1 MITTYKV
8 FVPSVI
14 GSGSSLRTGLEL
26 KQLNIKKVLVVYDE
40 GMKKVGISDKILKNL
55 EAAGI
60 EYIVFDK
67 VIPDPPD
74 TTVEEG
80 AKIARESEIE
90 GIVAIGGGSSM
101 DTAKGINVLINNEP
115 PISKYL
121 GVQEGLNDGVPI
133 IAIPTTS
140 GTGSETTNMAVISL
154 TKLNKKDSVVSPVCI
169 PKLAIL
175 DPELTLG
182 LPANMTAATGIDALA
197 HAVESLTGAHS
208 NPLSDALSRESI
220 RLIHKWLPVAYED
233 GSNLEAREFMMYA
246 SNYAG
251 MAFTNALV
259 HVGHSIGHT
268 LGANFHIPHGIA
280 CALVLPEVMEYAAKT
295 EYKKVAMVCEALGNT
310 IEENATPE
318 EIGKEAKKVLRN
330 FIKSLDIPNIKV
342 LDIKLEDLLKI
353 APAVTQDSGI
363 ALAPY
368 RITTKQ
374 VTEML
379 KSAYNA

>member
-40 GMKKVGISDKILKNL
+40 GMKKVGISDKILNNL

-101 DTAKGINVLINNEP
+101 DTAKGINVLINNKP

-121 GVQEGLNDGVPI
+121 GVQEGLKDGVPI

-182 LPANMTAATGIDALA
+182 LPPNMTAATGIDALA

-280 CALVLPEVMEYAAKT
+280 CALVLPEVMEYASKT
-295 EYKKVAMVCEALGNT
+295 EYKKVAMVCEALGHE
-310 IEENATPE
+310 IKENATPE
-318 EIGKEAKKVLRN
+318 EIGQGAKKVLRN
-330 FIKSLDIPNIKV
+330 FIKSLDIPNIKE
-342 LDIKLEDLLKI
+342 LDIKLEDLLKV